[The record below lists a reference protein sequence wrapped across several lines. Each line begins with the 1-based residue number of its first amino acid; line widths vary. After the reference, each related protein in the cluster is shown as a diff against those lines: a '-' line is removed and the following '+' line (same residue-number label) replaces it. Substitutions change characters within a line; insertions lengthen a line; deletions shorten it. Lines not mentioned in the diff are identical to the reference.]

1 MTVQP
6 IDEELPVED
15 RFAGRDIQ
23 GVVDDVRWT
32 PTWAN
37 QRSEIVVD
45 ANGTTI
51 STGRANVRLDNSS

>member
-6 IDEELPVED
+6 IAEGKSVEI
-15 RFAGRDIQ
+15 RFAGRRLE
-23 GVVDDVRWT
+23 GVVNEVRWT

-45 ANGTTI
+45 ADGTTI
-51 STGRANVRLDNSS
+51 STGRANVRPR

>member
-6 IDEELPVED
+6 ISEGQPVEIC
-15 RFAGRDIQ
+15 FAGRDVQ
-23 GVVDDVRWT
+23 GVVNEVRWT

-45 ANGTTI
+45 ADGTTI
-51 STGRANVRLDNSS
+51 STGRANVRPR